1 MHNLTAEE
9 YDAYIRAKL
18 MEDAEEIALDEQCEK
33 GKAEISI
40 EIAKN
45 LLLKDI
51 DVNIIADST
60 GLTIEEIEE
69 LKAKIENSETS

>member
-1 MHNLTAEE
+1 
-9 YDAYIRAKL
+9 
-18 MEDAEEIALDEQCEK
+18 MEDAEEIALEEKCET
-33 GKAEISI
+33 GKAARSI